1 MPQRWSNRHYPTNG
15 GTIAVA
21 DPLTPFEAL
30 SRELN
35 KLRERRVAQRRLIER
50 DTPDRR
56 RSGDVDPN
64 AEPDPHS
71 LDSSNQTP

>member
-1 MPQRWSNRHYPTNG
+1 MTE
-15 GTIAVA
+15 
-21 DPLTPFEAL
+21 PLTPFEAL

-35 KLRERRVAQRRLIER
+35 ELRERRVAQRRLMER

-56 RSGDVDPN
+56 RSDDGRSD